1 MSFIAFVKVFIIQHV
16 SFKTQTLDAT
26 NKVIKDE
33 GTLRDRLPLPQ
44 FFNVVEH
51 DIVVPWSKARDPAA
65 VNSKA
70 WKSVPDIELKD
81 WTAAYQWILERKE
94 T

>member
-1 MSFIAFVKVFIIQHV
+1 M
-16 SFKTQTLDAT
+16 
-26 NKVIKDE
+26 
-33 GTLRDRLPLPQ
+33 GDRLPLPQ